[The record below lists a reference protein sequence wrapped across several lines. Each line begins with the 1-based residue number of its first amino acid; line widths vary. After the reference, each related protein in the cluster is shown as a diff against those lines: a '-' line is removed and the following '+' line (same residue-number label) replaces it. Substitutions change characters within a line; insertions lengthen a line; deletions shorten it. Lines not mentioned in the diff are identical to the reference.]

1 MHTSLKLS
9 KCIWHLLV
17 GIMIT
22 SVIGFYIP
30 KALFVSGFI
39 IALDLFKL
47 SYSEVDD
54 KDFKSDIYYFLSIV
68 VICGLSTVLLSGIC
82 NFLPN
87 KQSCSNN
94 YFHARMFAVISFPL
108 FMGTLLWVTIRLPK
122 ILKIIF
128 RK

>member
-30 KALFVSGFI
+30 KVLFVSGFI

-54 KDFKSDIYYFLSIV
+54 KDFKSDISYFLSIV
-68 VICGLSTVLLSGIC
+68 VICGLSTVLLSVIC

-87 KQSCSNN
+87 NQSCSNN
-94 YFHARMFAVISFPL
+94 NFQAMMFAVISFPL
-108 FMGTLLWVTIRLPK
+108 IMGTFLWVTTRLPK

>member
-82 NFLPN
+82 NILPN
-87 KQSCSNN
+87 NQSCSNN
-94 YFHARMFAVISFPL
+94 YFQAMMFAVIGFPL
-108 FMGTLLWVTIRLPK
+108 FMGSFLWVTTRLPK